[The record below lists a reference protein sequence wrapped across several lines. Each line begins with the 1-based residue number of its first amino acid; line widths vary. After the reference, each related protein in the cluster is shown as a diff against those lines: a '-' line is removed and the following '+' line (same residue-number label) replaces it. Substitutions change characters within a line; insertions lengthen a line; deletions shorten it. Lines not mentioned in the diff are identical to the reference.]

1 MQGAAKLPG
10 GGEPVA
16 RTERNK
22 ANRVQHAGAL
32 RGSLKLILSGHIQQ
46 RGKRGPDAPAVPTGV
61 PLLLEIEPTNDL
73 DWLISALG
81 VEIVSEEGDGYVI
94 VASDDFDLAKFQKL
108 LDDFEASRGKSGQ
121 AARVYSIAGEPERLE
136 RVLSAGLYK
145 KWPTID
151 DTTTYT
157 VDVALECLG
166 KARIPKQPQRNK
178 YADDQRYEKAVE
190 NWNKKADAANQSW
203 DDLQDERQAQLDRFV
218 RESGARI
225 LRLREGA
232 GRTLTRL
239 PDTIEARIELK
250 GQHLRDLVQNFPYL
264 LEVAEPVQVMR
275 VPEAGAANAE
285 ESAHRLKLDSPLP
298 DAPTIGVIDS
308 GIQEEHRLLTP
319 AIHSEQSR
327 SFVPK
332 ETDETADYV
341 IPGGHGTRVAG
352 AILYG
357 ETIPRQGRFQTPF
370 WLRNL
375 RVLNKQNQLSKRQH
389 PPSLLQ
395 SVVEASD
402 GVRVFNHSINEGQPC
417 RQKRMS
423 AWAAAMDNLC
433 FEEDVLFVQSVG
445 NIKSADSRPGSYG
458 VLEHIN
464 AGRAYPDYLSEKS
477 CRLASP
483 AESLQALTVGSVAY
497 PPQHPHRFAG
507 PDEPSCFSR
516 SGHGIWGTIK
526 PDVVEYGGDL
536 CHDGNTPPR
545 LVHHPESCPELV
557 RATLHGGGPAFDR
570 DQVGTSFAAPKVTR
584 LAAELQQ
591 LLPDQPCLLYRA
603 LIANSAR
610 WPKWAEEQASETA
623 LGRIGYGI
631 PQRDKA
637 LTNTPYRVTLITEGV
652 AEVGLGEAHV
662 YQIPVPPELRRADLE
677 NRIRVDVTLSY
688 AARPRRTRRTIKRY
702 LSTWLTWNVSKAGET
717 LDSFVGRVLKEPED
731 AEPDGGDIFSWTLR
745 ERSDLGVVTGVHRHN
760 STLQKDWAVVPAY
773 QLPDS
778 FCLAVIGHR
787 GWSQSPHDA
796 AKYALAISFE
806 AIDGDLEIYQPI
818 RLQVEGARIRNRLEI

>member
-1 MQGAAKLPG
+1 M
-10 GGEPVA
+10 
-16 RTERNK
+16 
-22 ANRVQHAGAL
+22 
-32 RGSLKLILSGHIQQ
+32 
-46 RGKRGPDAPAVPTGV
+46 

-94 VASDDFDLAKFQKL
+94 VASDDFDLVKFQKL
-108 LDDFEASRGKSGQ
+108 LDDFEASRGQSGQ
-121 AARVYSIAGEPERLE
+121 AAKVYSIADEPERLQ

-151 DTTTYT
+151 DATTYT

-166 KARIPKQPQRNK
+166 RARIPKLPKRET
-178 YADDQRYEKAVE
+178 YASDERYENALERWNEKAEAV
-190 NWNKKADAANQSW
+190 NQSW
-203 DDLQDERQAQLDRFV
+203 DDLQDERQAQLERFV

-225 LRLREGA
+225 LRLREGD

-264 LEVAEPVQVMR
+264 LEVAEPVQVLK
-275 VPEAGAANAE
+275 VPEAGAATADE
-285 ESAHRLKLDSPLP
+285 VLQRLKLDPPLP
-298 DAPTIGVIDS
+298 DAPTVGVIDS
-308 GIQEEHRLLTP
+308 GLQEAHRLLAL
-319 AIHSEQSR
+319 AIRSKQSR
-327 SFVPK
+327 SFVP
-332 ETDETADYV
+332 EEPDETADYV
-341 IPGGHGTRVAG
+341 TPGGHGTRVAG

-370 WLRNL
+370 WLRNM

-402 GVRVFNHSINEGQPC
+402 GVKIFNHSINASQPY

-423 AWAAAMDNLC
+423 AWAAAIDNLC

-445 NIKSADSRPGSYG
+445 NIKSADSWPGSYG
-458 VLEHIN
+458 ILDHIS
-464 AGRAYPDYLSEKS
+464 AGRAYPHYLSQKS

-507 PDEPSCFSR
+507 PEEPSCFSR
-516 SGHGIWGTIK
+516 AGLGIWNTIK

-545 LVHHPESCPELV
+545 LIHHPASCPELV

-570 DQVGTSFAAPKVTR
+570 DQIGTSFAAPKVTR

-610 WPKWAEEQASETA
+610 WPKWAEEQASETV

-637 LTNTPYRVTLITEGV
+637 LTNTPYRVTLITKGA

-662 YQIPVPPELRRADLE
+662 YQIPVPPELRRAELE

-702 LSTWLTWNVSKAGET
+702 LSTWLTWNVSKSGET
-717 LDSFVGRVLKEPED
+717 LESFVGRVLKEPED
-731 AEPDGGDIFSWTLR
+731 AEPDGGNIFSWTLR
-745 ERSDLGVVTGVHRHN
+745 EKSDLGVVTGVHRHN

-773 QLPDS
+773 ELPES

-787 GWSQSPHDA
+787 GWSQSPHDS

-818 RLQVEGARIRNRLEI
+818 RLQVEGARIRSRLEI